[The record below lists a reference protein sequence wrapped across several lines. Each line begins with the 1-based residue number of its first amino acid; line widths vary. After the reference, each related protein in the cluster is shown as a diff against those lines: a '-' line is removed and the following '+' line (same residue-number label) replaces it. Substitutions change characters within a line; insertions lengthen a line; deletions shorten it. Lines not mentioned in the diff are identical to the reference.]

1 MVFMSLLKRL
11 TGSRLVRGSF
21 LIFIGNNIAGLGNF
35 LYNLL
40 MARFLSPEIYGDLGA
55 VFSVLILLGVPLG
68 ILNLLV
74 VKSVSVYWG
83 KKEKE
88 RIRAMLAC
96 LTPRLFIAGI
106 IFCIVILLVSRN
118 LSQFL
123 NLENSL
129 PMAII
134 ALFFI
139 LSCPTVLNR
148 AILQGTLSFQYLT
161 INTVVEI
168 SLKLIVSVVLVVLNL
183 KLTGALLGPLIGGVA
198 AYLLTFWQM
207 RLIFEN
213 IKRQRKYK
221 KLLSSFYIPPVFFT
235 SFALTLLF
243 TMDMILVRHFFPSR
257 VAGEYAALSTIG
269 KIIYYIIGPVI
280 GVMFPLVSSR
290 KSSGLPYLMPLMGSL
305 VISLGLSTIII
316 SGYFLFPKLI
326 VGLLFGSK
334 YYGVIPYL
342 GIFSFY
348 ISLYSIN
355 AILTYF
361 LLSVSYYLPIYVLFG
376 VSCLQ
381 GLLIFFLHSSIAQVI
396 WINILVS
403 IVYLI
408 FALYF
413 VWNKEEKLIK
423 KMVIGLLPGGLYG
436 G

>member
-1 MVFMSLLKRL
+1 MSLVKRF
-11 TGSRLVRGSF
+11 TGSQLVRGS
-21 LIFIGNNIAGLGNF
+21 LLVFIASNAASFGNF

-40 MARFLSPEIYGDLGA
+40 MARFLGPEIYGDLGA
-55 VFSVLILLGVPLG
+55 VFSLLVLLGAPLG

-88 RIRAMLAC
+88 RIKAILIY
-96 LTPRLFIAGI
+96 LTPRLFIIGI
-106 IFCIVILLVSRN
+106 IICTVILLVSRS

-129 PMAII
+129 PIVII

-139 LSCPTVLNR
+139 LSCPTVLNK
-148 AILQGTLSFQYLT
+148 AILQGTLSFPYLT
-161 INTVVEI
+161 INTIIEI
-168 SLKLIVSVVLVVLNL
+168 SLKLIVSVVLVVSNFA
-183 KLTGALLGPLIGGVA
+183 LTGALMGPLIGAIAG
-198 AYLLTFWQM
+198 YFLTIWEM
-207 RLIFEN
+207 RLIFGE
-213 IKRQRKYK
+213 IKRQRKYT

-235 SFALTLLF
+235 SLALTLFF

-257 VAGEYAALSTIG
+257 LAGEYAALSTIG

-280 GVMFPLVSSR
+280 AVMFPLVSSR
-290 KSSGLPYLMPLMGSL
+290 KSSGLPYLLPLMGSL
-305 VISLGLSTIII
+305 VISLGLSTVII

-334 YYGVIPYL
+334 YYGIIPYL

-348 ISLYSIN
+348 VSLYSIN

-361 LLSVSYYLPIYVLFG
+361 LLSVSYYPPIYVLFG
-376 VSCLQ
+376 VSCFQ

-396 WINILVS
+396 WVNIFVS
-403 IVYLI
+403 IVYLF

-413 VWNKEEKLIK
+413 VWNKEEKFIK
-423 KMVIGLLPGGLYG
+423 KMVFGLLPGGLYG